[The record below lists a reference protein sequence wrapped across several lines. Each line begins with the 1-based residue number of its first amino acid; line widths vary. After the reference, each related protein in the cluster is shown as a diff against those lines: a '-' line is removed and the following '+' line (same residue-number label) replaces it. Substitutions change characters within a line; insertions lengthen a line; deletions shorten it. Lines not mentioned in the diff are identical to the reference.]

1 MPVTGNKSL
10 LNYSL
15 SIRLCADGFSFLVYS
30 LGSGQLLLQE
40 SLPCAADET
49 LADALERGLQLPR
62 IAGRH
67 YERVVLY
74 STSPS
79 TRVPLDEFRR
89 EDMLAVYRLTF
100 AGMSPLPG
108 ASFFGCCGD
117 IHTPVF
123 CRGNAEE
130 SLSQCYGTGTVRYD
144 AVSGGRNAAGQYIVS
159 QYACHYGR
167 WRGNDSRSQERP
179 VAFCQCLPRGRQ
191 CRQTLLHP
199 VCMEDPF
206 PGCLARFMHAIWCRR
221 GSLRRV
227 MPVPCPC
234 GYAGTEYLSGKWKQ

>member
-1 MPVTGNKSL
+1 M
-10 LNYSL
+10 NYSL

-100 AGMSPLPG
+100 AEKILDDMVAAAEDKDLEKLEELMAEFEELGED
-108 ASFFGCCGD
+108 AED
-117 IHTPVF
+117 IYEDLEDVDEDAAKDF
-123 CRGNAEE
+123 QDAVEDLAEE
-130 SLSQCYGTGTVRYD
+130 FEEKMMDIAMDLY
-144 AVSGGRNAAGQYIVS
+144 
-159 QYACHYGR
+159 
-167 WRGNDSRSQERP
+167 
-179 VAFCQCLPRGRQ
+179 
-191 CRQTLLHP
+191 
-199 VCMEDPF
+199 
-206 PGCLARFMHAIWCRR
+206 
-221 GSLRRV
+221 
-227 MPVPCPC
+227 
-234 GYAGTEYLSGKWKQ
+234 